1 MYTLAKEENIV
12 IRNARVNNLKG
23 VTVEIPRG
31 KLVVITG
38 VSGSGKSSLA
48 FDTLFAEGQR
58 RFAESLSSYAR
69 QFLGRMSKPDV
80 DIIEGIPPAI
90 AIEQKVNIKN
100 PRSTVAT
107 TTEIYDY
114 LRLLFA
120 RIGRTYSPVS
130 GQEVKAHSV
139 KDVLEFLA
147 DGFEHAVYILAHT
160 RWQTRSDKVEYLLS
174 LKEQGYSRMFDPSD
188 ERILS
193 IEEVLQ
199 MDGAYPEDLLLLID
213 RIKVHPPIDADTTT
227 RLYSSV
233 QAAFDMGEGDMFVWE
248 KPQSGQVVGQTDM
261 RVDQTDQNVDQ
272 VQGAFGRGHILG
284 GGPGPATVPQEYL
297 EATPVG
303 PGPGGKIGPSPKT
316 GWTRSN
322 AGAATGA
329 ATGASVNNSLHR
341 FCSRFELDGITF
353 RHPDEYLFSF
363 NSPLGACPVCG
374 GLGKIVGVSEDLVV
388 PDKTKSIYD
397 GAIACWRGDKMGWF
411 KDQLILNAEKY
422 GIPIFEPY
430 CKLTEEQKRI
440 IWTHR
445 GNYEDP
451 GAFFGIDQFFEWVES
466 NRYKIQYKYML
477 SRYSGRT
484 TCNACGGSRL
494 RKEALYVKV
503 GGKTIHDL
511 LSMTVEDLL
520 KWIDSSLT
528 LRMTEGALTETE
540 QAIAGKT
547 IEEIRYRLQYIQDV
561 GLGYLT
567 LSRTMNTLSGGESQR
582 VNLVTA
588 LGSSLVGSMYILD
601 EPSIGLHPRDTDRL
615 IEVLRRLRD
624 IGNTVVVVEH
634 DPEIIRAAD
643 WVIDLGPRAG
653 ANGGEVVFEGPID
666 SSLTLRMTEGT
677 PSMTEGTPSMTE
689 GAPRMTDSLTLQYL
703 NGLRQPYQREK
714 NPWHYHIDVKGAMHN
729 NLKDIDVQFPLN
741 VFTVVTGVSG
751 SGKSSLV
758 GDILYPALHRRI
770 NETGDVPGTFKG
782 LDGDLSRITRVEYVD
797 QNPIGKSS
805 RSNAVTYLKVYDD
818 IRKLLA
824 EQQFAKINGFTPSYF
839 SFNQEGGRCPE
850 CQGDGFVK
858 IGMQFMADVTMVC
871 ESCGGKRFKPEILE
885 VKYQDKNVSDIL
897 DMSVDEAIEFFGSQ
911 KEAAAKTIAEKLQPL
926 VDVGLG
932 YIKLGQ
938 PSSTL
943 SGGESQRIKLAYFLS
958 LSEGSRD
965 KILFIFDEPTTG
977 LHFHDV
983 QKLLKAFDALIGKGH
998 TVLVVE
1004 HNLDVI
1010 RAADWVID
1018 LGPDAGD
1025 RGGEVVFQGTP
1036 EDLKQYGKTFTSKY
1050 L

>member
-1 MYTLAKEENIV
+1 MPAEGNIV
-12 IRNARVNNLKG
+12 VRGARVNNLKEI
-23 VTVEIPRG
+23 TVEIPRNR
-31 KLVVITG
+31 LVVVTG

-90 AIEQKVNIKN
+90 AIEQKVNIRN

-130 GQEVKAHSV
+130 GEEVKAQGV
-139 KDVLEFLA
+139 PDVLEALS
-147 DGFEHAVYILAHT
+147 DGKPHAVYILADL
-160 RWQTRSDKVEYLLS
+160 RWDAREDKVECLLA
-174 LKEQGYSRMFDPSD
+174 LKEEGFGRLFNPADGN
-188 ERILS
+188 ILQ
-193 IEEVLQ
+193 IEEVLK
-199 MDGAYPEDLLLLID
+199 MDGAYPAGLLLLVD
-213 RIKVHPPIDADTTT
+213 RVKTPATLDDDIRT
-227 RLYSSV
+227 RLHASI
-233 QAAFDMGEGDMFVWE
+233 QTAFDKGGGDMALWE
-248 KPQSGQVVGQTDM
+248 NGI
-261 RVDQTDQNVDQ
+261 R
-272 VQGAFGRGHILG
+272 H
-284 GGPGPATVPQEYL
+284 
-297 EATPVG
+297 
-303 PGPGGKIGPSPKT
+303 
-316 GWTRSN
+316 
-322 AGAATGA
+322 
-329 ATGASVNNSLHR
+329 
-341 FCSRFELDGITF
+341 FCSRFERDGMTF
-353 RHPDEYLFSF
+353 RKPDEYLFSF

-411 KDQLILNAEKY
+411 KDQLVKNAQAY

-430 CKLTEEQKRI
+430 CKLTEDQKSI
-440 IWTHR
+440 IWKHR
-445 GNYEDP
+445 GDYEDP
-451 GAFFGIDQFFEWVES
+451 HAFCGIDQFFEWVES

-484 TCNACGGSRL
+484 TCHACGGSRL

-503 GGKTIHDL
+503 AGKTIHDL
-511 LSMTVEDLL
+511 MSMTVEDLL
-520 KWIDSSLT
+520 KWFEGLNGDT
-528 LRMTEGALTETE
+528 LGPTALGMTNTVMPSEASASQLTENE

-547 IEEIRYRLQYIQDV
+547 IEEICYRLQCIEDV

-588 LGSSLVGSMYILD
+588 LGSSLVGSLYILD

-615 IEVLRRLRD
+615 IKVLRRLRD

-643 WVIDLGPRAG
+643 WVIDLGPKAG
-653 ANGGEVVFEGPID
+653 VHGGEVVYQGDPLA
-666 SSLTLRMTEGT
+666 SPGMTNSVMPNPEEA
-677 PSMTEGTPSMTE
+677 SVSQ
-689 GAPRMTDSLTLQYL
+689 SLTLQYL
-703 NGLRQPYQREK
+703 YGLRKQYVREK
-714 NPWHYHIDVKGAMHN
+714 NPWRYSITVQGAMQN

-741 VFTVVTGVSG
+741 AFTVVSGVSG

-770 NETGDVPGTFKG
+770 NETGDLPGTFKG
-782 LDGDLSRITRVEYVD
+782 LAGDLSRITRVEYVD

-805 RSNAVTYLKVYDD
+805 RSNAVTYLKVWDD
-818 IRKLLA
+818 IRKLLS
-824 EQQFAKINGFTPSYF
+824 EQQFARINGFTPSYF

-850 CQGDGFVK
+850 CQGDGFVR

-885 VKYQDKNVSDIL
+885 VKYQGKDVDDIL
-897 DMSVDEAIEFFGSQ
+897 NMSVDEAIAFFGAQ
-911 KEAAAKTIAEKLQPL
+911 KEEAAHTIAARLHPL

-958 LSEGSRD
+958 LSEGSR
-965 KILFIFDEPTTG
+965 KERILFIFDEPTTG
-977 LHFHDV
+977 LHFYDV
-983 QKLLKAFDALIGKGH
+983 EKLLRAFDALIANGH
-998 TVLVVE
+998 TVIVVE

-1010 RAADWVID
+1010 RSADWVID

-1025 RGGEVVFQGTP
+1025 RGGEVVFAGTP
-1036 EDLKQYGKTFTSKY
+1036 EDLKKQGKTFTAKY

>member
-1 MYTLAKEENIV
+1 MTKESSI
-12 IRNARVNNLKG
+12 IIKNARENNLKG
-23 VTVEIPRG
+23 ITVEIPRG

-107 TTEIYDY
+107 TTEIYDF

-130 GQEVKAHSV
+130 GGEVKAHSV
-139 KDVLEFLA
+139 KDVLDYLS
-147 DGFEHAVYILAHT
+147 DGTPRAVYILSDIGWDS
-160 RWQTRSDKVEYLLS
+160 RQDKVEYLLA
-174 LKEQGYSRMFDPSD
+174 LKEEGFGRLFNPADAG
-188 ERILS
+188 ILQ
-193 IEEVLQ
+193 IEDVLR
-199 MDGAYPEDLLLLID
+199 MDGAYPAGLMLLVDRVKTTGTLDDDL
-213 RIKVHPPIDADTTT
+213 RA
-227 RLYSSV
+227 RLHASV
-233 QAAFDMGEGDMFVWE
+233 QTAFDKGNGDMALWVVS
-248 KPQSGQVVGQTDM
+248 SGLV
-261 RVDQTDQNVDQ
+261 
-272 VQGAFGRGHILG
+272 
-284 GGPGPATVPQEYL
+284 
-297 EATPVG
+297 
-303 PGPGGKIGPSPKT
+303 
-316 GWTRSN
+316 
-322 AGAATGA
+322 
-329 ATGASVNNSLHR
+329 R
-341 FCSRFELDGITF
+341 FCARFELDGITF
-353 RHPDEYLFSF
+353 RRPDEYLFSF

-374 GLGKIVGVSEDLVV
+374 GLGKIIGISEDLVV

-397 GAIACWRGDKMGWF
+397 GAIACWRGEKMSWF
-411 KDQLILNAEKY
+411 KDQLIKNAEKE

-430 CKLTEEQKRI
+430 CKLTQAQKDI
-440 IWTHR
+440 IWTHE
-445 GNYEDP
+445 GDYQDP
-451 GAFFGIDQFFEWVES
+451 GAFFGINQFFQWVES

-484 TCNACGGSRL
+484 TCTACGGSRL

-503 GGKTIHDL
+503 AGKTIHDL
-511 LSMTVEDLL
+511 LSMTVEELL
-520 KWIDSSLT
+520 KWFGGIS
-528 LRMTEGALTETE
+528 LTETE

-547 IEEIRYRLQYIQDV
+547 IEEIRYRLQCIEDV

-615 IEVLRRLRD
+615 IAVLRRLRD

-634 DPEIIRAAD
+634 DPEIIKAAD
-643 WVIDLGPRAG
+643 YLIDLGPRAG
-653 ANGGEVVFEGPID
+653 INGGEVVFAGKMPD
-666 SSLTLRMTEGT
+666 QAGH
-677 PSMTEGTPSMTE
+677 
-689 GAPRMTDSLTLQYL
+689 DDKSLTLQYL
-703 NGLRQPYQREK
+703 FGQRQPYEREK
-714 NPWHYHIDVKGAMHN
+714 NPWRYSILIKGAMQN
-729 NLKDIDVQFPLN
+729 NLKDIDVRIPLN
-741 VFTVVTGVSG
+741 VFTVVSGVSG

-758 GDILYPALHRRI
+758 GDILYPAMHRRL

-782 LDGDLSRITRVEYVD
+782 LEGDLSRITRVEYVD

-818 IRKLLA
+818 IRKLLS
-824 EQQFAKINGFTPSYF
+824 QQQYARINGFTPSYF

-885 VKYQDKNVSDIL
+885 VNYKGLNVSDIL
-897 DMSVDEAIEFFGSQ
+897 DLSVDEAIAFFGAQ
-911 KEAAAKTIAEKLQPL
+911 KEPEAADIAAKLQPL

-943 SGGESQRIKLAYFLS
+943 SGGESQRIRLAYFLS
-958 LSEGSRD
+958 ISEGSRD

-983 QKLLKAFDALIGKGH
+983 QKLLRSFDALIGKGH

-1025 RGGEVVFQGTP
+1025 RGGEVVFEGTP
-1036 EDLKQYGKTFTSKY
+1036 EDLKKQGKTFTAKY